1 MITITAFKWVPPFAQ
16 GLVRDLRARWALNE
30 IGEPYEVRLL
40 GMGEHKQPAHLAH
53 QPFGQVPTYEED
65 GLSLFESGAM
75 VLHIAEKKPGVLLPE
90 NPDARARA
98 ITWMFAALNSVE
110 PYVQTAAMFDVFADG
125 MQNKSQAKPA
135 LLDMVHDKLSKLS
148 DHLGTRDYL
157 EDGGFTA
164 GDLLM
169 SATLRIGP
177 EFVTPYPN
185 LAAYR
190 ERCEARPAFQKALA
204 DQLAPFEK
212 YAPAAA

>member
-75 VLHIAEKKPGVLLPE
+75 VLHIAGKKPGVLLPE
-90 NPDARARA
+90 NPAPARA

-110 PYVQTAAMFDVFADG
+110 PYANCRHVRCLRGWHAEQKPGKARSSGHGARQVEQIVGPFGDARLSGRRRVYSRRSVDVGHIAHRAG
-125 MQNKSQAKPA
+125 IRNA
-135 LLDMVHDKLSKLS
+135 L
-148 DHLGTRDYL
+148 
-157 EDGGFTA
+157 
-164 GDLLM
+164 
-169 SATLRIGP
+169 P
-177 EFVTPYPN
+177 QP
-185 LAAYR
+185 AAYR